1 MSGVPACS
9 STGTTGSTGV
19 FDEAMEGAGASPG
32 SRVEAGSEVVGCVGG
47 TEDIGEDII
56 AMRGINREEEEEV
69 EEEPTSAAI
78 IAEEGR
84 GVIVRGDDTP
94 VVRLQVAPG
103 ASRPHV

>member
-1 MSGVPACS
+1 MTRLQFEVGILLSACCFIS
-9 STGTTGSTGV
+9 LAFFLLDWKRSRDGGSIQLPMHG
-19 FDEAMEGAGASPG
+19 D
-32 SRVEAGSEVVGCVGG
+32 
-47 TEDIGEDII
+47 
-56 AMRGINREEEEEV
+56 EEEEEV